1 MAVNGLY
8 FIENIISNEV
18 SAHIIQQLDDDQ
30 DNKWVPLSANAQ
42 NNASRV
48 VKHFGYKY
56 GYVSYKIN
64 EPAPPMPPYIA
75 ALRDIL
81 TDKCKELKLF
91 DNLKD
96 KDFVF
101 NQCIVN
107 NYIAGQGISAHIDLT
122 KFGEI
127 IGCFTLGSGAI
138 MKFKNNSNKDETY
151 DVYTTNCSLY
161 IMSGDARYKW
171 THEMPFGKS
180 DIVNGIKIDRSRRV
194 SVTFRYVK

>member
-1 MAVNGLY
+1 MTAINGLY
-8 FIENIISNEV
+8 FIENVLTNEQ
-18 SAHIIQQLDDDQ
+18 SAQIIQQLDDDQ
-30 DNKWVPLSANAQ
+30 DNKWIPLSANAQ

-56 GYVSYKIN
+56 GYNSYKID
-64 EPAPPMPPYIA
+64 EIAPPMPQNIIN
-75 ALRDIL
+75 LRDIL
-81 TDKCKELKLF
+81 TEKCKELKLF

-96 KDFVF
+96 KNFVF

-107 NYIAGQGISAHIDLT
+107 NYNSGQGIKTHIDLI
-122 KFGEI
+122 KFGEL

-138 MKFKNNSNKDETY
+138 MKFKNTNKDETY

>member
-1 MAVNGLY
+1 MTAINGLY
-8 FIENIISNEV
+8 FIENVLTNEQ
-18 SAHIIQQLDDDQ
+18 SAQIIQQLDDDQ

-81 TDKCKELKLF
+81 TDKWKELKLF

-107 NYIAGQGISAHIDLT
+107 NYNAGQGISAHIDLT

-138 MKFKNNSNKDETY
+138 MKFKNTNKDEIW
-151 DVYTTNCSLY
+151 NN
-161 IMSGDARYKW
+161 RYMPYR
-171 THEMPFGKS
+171 EMVPGVKQ
-180 DIVNGIKIDRSRRV
+180 DRSQDFSIRV
-194 SVTFRYVK
+194 SKRLTGRSSGK